1 MTDQEIIDWLES
13 PSGES
18 WSRAIH
24 NTDGF
29 RTFLV
34 TVVTDGIVSSDI
46 DMVLWYA

>member
-1 MTDQEIIDWLES
+1 MADQEIIDWLES

-34 TVVTDGIVSSDI
+34 TVHPDEHSKDLEA
-46 DMVLWYA
+46 VLWYA